1 MTSRPTPKANVV
13 LLAPVFALLAA
24 CGGGSPSASA
34 PAQSLSAVSEAVRP
48 ANYTVES
55 TPASADVPAAAA
67 PVGQQ
72 DQLLAMS
79 VVSTGTTRDP
89 LKQPFAT
96 NSIWNMPIGTGAQY
110 VAANLS
116 GNPGNNIWA
125 LMPGID
131 GEHIILKPTAPMTAL
146 NVSSAGWTG
155 NNRCAAT
162 GGLQV
167 SVPMPS
173 NYVVPNDNKNSA
185 GVFLMGDKRTIVQT
199 QPLARCT
206 AGASGTSMAKFANVD
221 LYGTGITGAHG
232 GSGLS
237 SIGGSI
243 RIGELRPGSTTGPL
257 HALKVNV
264 YAKEALYK
272 CTTRANCF
280 RWPATHSD
288 NYAVGWYGATNNNQN
303 TAMKMGALL
312 AIPTAKTIASLN
324 LETAPAKQLAWTLQN
339 YGAYIVDDAYA
350 PGFDM
355 SVENG
360 PDGNKQAE
368 FKADYGFDM
377 AQRVNQNTAWVRDIQ
392 KLVKALYVVNNNTS
406 TSIGGGGTPRQPLA
420 PAIAP

>member
-1 MTSRPTPKANVV
+1 
-13 LLAPVFALLAA
+13 
-24 CGGGSPSASA
+24 
-34 PAQSLSAVSEAVRP
+34 VRP

-55 TPASADVPAAAA
+55 TPASADVAAPAAAA
-67 PVGQQ
+67 APAGQA
-72 DQLLAMS
+72 DQLLAMTA
-79 VVSTGTTRDP
+79 VSTGTTTGRDP
-89 LKQPFAT
+89 LKQPFAS

-116 GNPGNNIWA
+116 GNPGKNIYA
-125 LMPGID
+125 AMPGID
-131 GEHIILKPTAPMTAL
+131 GEHLVLKPTAPMTTI
-146 NVSSAGWTG
+146 NVSNAGWTG
-155 NNRCAAT
+155 KNRCGAT
-162 GGLQV
+162 GGLLV

-173 NYVVPNDNKNSA
+173 SYVVPNDNKNSA
-185 GVFLMGDKRTIVQT
+185 GVFLMSDKRTIVQT

-206 AGASGTSMAKFANVD
+206 AGAAGTAMAKFTNVD

-243 RIGELRPGSTTGPL
+243 RMGELRPGSTTGPR

-272 CTTRANCF
+272 CTSRANCF

-288 NYAVGWYGATNNNQN
+288 NYAVGWYGAAANNQN

-360 PDGNKQAE
+360 PDGNKQTE

-377 AQRVNQNTAWVRDIQ
+377 AQRVSQNTAWVRDIQ
-392 KLVKALYVVNNNTS
+392 KLVKALYVVNNNTAA
-406 TSIGGGGTPRQPLA
+406 SIGGGGTPRQPLA